1 MSTNTARAYTPAGL
15 LAAATGVFG
24 WGCGVIII
32 KLTTSP
38 FLIVAFYRHVISLPI
53 LFVAWRF
60 TKDRTLPWRA
70 ASVGG
75 VLFAAHQIAHLSSL
89 RYSTAAVVTILFS
102 LQPIIVGALGHRLVG
117 ELTTKRFYTWSL
129 VAVSGC
135 TVLVIASS
143 GQAGSTPLGT
153 ALAVANLVIW
163 SAYYVAT
170 KQARAH
176 TGAIAWMLVMTLV
189 SGVCITVLTLAFRQP
204 LALESGHELALLAI
218 LAIGPATGGHLL
230 VTWSHTRVH
239 VAASSALNLGVPI
252 IASIGAALF
261 LDEPFGPWQ
270 ILGALIAL
278 GGTLMAMRSLP
289 PPVAEESA
297 ERFGEVAT

>member
-38 FLIVAFYRHVISLPI
+38 FLVVAFYRHVISLPI

-75 VLFAAHQIAHLSSL
+75 VLFAAHQVAHLSSL

-135 TVLVIASS
+135 TVLVVASS

-153 ALAVANLVIW
+153 ILAVANLVIW

-189 SGVCITVLTLAFRQP
+189 SGVCLTVLTLAFRQP
-204 LALESGHELALLAI
+204 LALDGRELGLLAI

>member
-38 FLIVAFYRHVISLPI
+38 FLVVAFYRHVISLPI

-117 ELTTKRFYTWSL
+117 ELTTKRFYMWSL

-135 TVLVIASS
+135 TVLVVASS

-153 ALAVANLVIW
+153 VLAVANLVIW

-170 KQARAH
+170 KRARAD

-189 SGVCITVLTLAFRQP
+189 SGVCSP
-204 LALESGHELALLAI
+204 S
-218 LAIGPATGGHLL
+218 
-230 VTWSHTRVH
+230 
-239 VAASSALNLGVPI
+239 
-252 IASIGAALF
+252 
-261 LDEPFGPWQ
+261 
-270 ILGALIAL
+270 
-278 GGTLMAMRSLP
+278 
-289 PPVAEESA
+289 
-297 ERFGEVAT
+297 

>member
-24 WGCGVIII
+24 WGVGVLII
-32 KLTTSP
+32 KSTTSP
-38 FLIVAFYRHVISLPI
+38 FLVVAFYRHIISLPI
-53 LFVAWRF
+53 LFVAWQF

-70 ASVGG
+70 ASIGG
-75 VLFAAHQIAHLSSL
+75 VLFAVHQIAHLSSL

-117 ELTTKRFYTWSL
+117 ELTTRRFYAWSL

-153 ALAVANLVIW
+153 VLAVANLVIW

-170 KQARAH
+170 KRARAT

-189 SGVCITVLTLAFRQP
+189 SGMCITVLTLVFRQP
-204 LALESGHELALLAI
+204 LAVDSRELGLLAL

-270 ILGALIAL
+270 VIGALIAL

>member
-1 MSTNTARAYTPAGL
+1 MRTVPTRPFTPAGL
-15 LAAATGVFG
+15 LAASTGVFM
-24 WGCGVIII
+24 WGVGVLVI
-32 KLTTSP
+32 KSTTSP
-38 FLIVAFYRHVISLPI
+38 FLTVAFWRHVISIPI
-53 LFVAWRF
+53 LVVAWRL

-75 VLFAAHQIAHLSSL
+75 VLFAAHQVAHLSAL

-102 LQPIIVGALGHRLVG
+102 LQPIVVGALGRRYVG
-117 ELTTKRFYTWSL
+117 EHTTRGFYAWSV
-129 VAVSGC
+129 VAIAGC
-135 TVLVIASS
+135 MVLIAATAGQPEATALGTVLS
-143 GQAGSTPLGT
+143 
-153 ALAVANLVIW
+153 VANLLIW

-170 KQARAH
+170 KRARAD

-189 SGVCITVLTLAFRQP
+189 SGACITVLTLAFRQP
-204 LALESGHELALLAI
+204 IAVDRHEFTLLAL

-230 VTWSHTRVH
+230 VTWSHPRVH

-252 IASIGAALF
+252 VASIGAAVL
-261 LDEPFGPWQ
+261 LDEPFGPLE

-278 GGTLMAMRSLP
+278 GGTAMAMRNLP
-289 PPVAEESA
+289 PPVVDEAS

>member
-24 WGCGVIII
+24 WGCGVLII
-32 KLTTSP
+32 KSTTSP
-38 FLIVAFYRHVISLPI
+38 FLVVAFYRHVISLPI

-70 ASVGG
+70 ASIGG

-117 ELTTKRFYTWSL
+117 ELTTKRFYMWSL
-129 VAVSGC
+129 VAVFGC

-143 GQAGSTPLGT
+143 GQAGSSPLGT
-153 ALAVANLVIW
+153 SLAVLNLVIW

-189 SGVCITVLTLAFRQP
+189 SGACLTVLTFAFRQP
-204 LALESGHELALLAI
+204 LTVDGHEFGLLAS

>member
-15 LAAATGVFG
+15 LAAATGVFA
-24 WGCGVIII
+24 WGIGVIII

-38 FLIVAFYRHVISLPI
+38 FLVVAFYRHIISIPI
-53 LFVAWRF
+53 LVVAWRL

-70 ASVGG
+70 ASIGG

-117 ELTTKRFYTWSL
+117 ELTTRRFYTWSL

-135 TVLVIASS
+135 TVLVVASS
-143 GQAGSTPLGT
+143 GQAGSTPIGT
-153 ALAVANLVIW
+153 VLAIANLIIW

-189 SGVCITVLTLAFRQP
+189 SGVCISVLTAAFRQP
-204 LALESGHELALLAI
+204 LAVDARELGLLAM

-239 VAASSALNLGVPI
+239 VAASSALNLGVPLV
-252 IASIGAALF
+252 ASIGAALF

-270 ILGALIAL
+270 VLGALIAL